1 MGKKFRFVAGLFVIA
16 LCALAVGGMNL
27 YEHVDVWLHG
37 KEATMELADPDK
49 EVVLYDDAWSN
60 RTLDVKYVSADGE
73 VVVPQKV
80 VTVAVAKRLA
90 AGQRI
95 PVTYMTNNHKK
106 VLYQNYQLPN
116 PWVWLVVGLLA
127 FAIALYALK
136 MLKRE
141 SGEE

>member
-1 MGKKFRFVAGLFVIA
+1 MGKSVGFVAGLFVIA

-27 YEHVDVWLHG
+27 YEQFDVWLHG
-37 KEATMELADPDK
+37 KEATMELADPGQ

-73 VVVPQKV
+73 VVVPGKV
-80 VTVAVAKRLA
+80 VSDAVAKKLA

-95 PVTYMTNNHKK
+95 PVTFMTNNHKK

-116 PWVWLVVGLLA
+116 PWIWLVVGVLA
-127 FAIALYALK
+127 LAIALYALRL
-136 MLKRE
+136 LKRE